1 MFISHLAT
9 MIGFPGPME
18 LIIVFAIILFFF
30 GAKKMP
36 DMARSLGKAIGE
48 FKRTQNDIKSGLEE
62 DASIS
67 PAEESESKGNEQE
80 EGEGKK
86 L

>member
-1 MFISHLAT
+1 MFISHLAAI
-9 MIGFPGPME
+9 IGFPGPME
-18 LIIVFAIILFFF
+18 LIILFAIILFFF

-48 FKRTQNDIKSGLEE
+48 FKKTQNDIQTGLEE
-62 DASIS
+62 NTSIS
-67 PAEESESKGNEQE
+67 PPEEPDPKGNEQE
-80 EGEGKK
+80 EGEGNK